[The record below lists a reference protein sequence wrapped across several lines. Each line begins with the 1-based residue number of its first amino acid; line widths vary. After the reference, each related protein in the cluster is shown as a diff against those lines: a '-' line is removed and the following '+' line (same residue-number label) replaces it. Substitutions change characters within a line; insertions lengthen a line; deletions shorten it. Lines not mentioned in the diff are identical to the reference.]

1 MVNLIWTP
9 RLEAAFH
16 KVETLHKQQ
25 QTDLTHDETE
35 TLHQV
40 QRHLTG
46 TPETVSVDMDLV
58 KRVSALLLKYG
69 RISNPEDASD
79 EDYIH
84 TMIKGSSVYMP
95 KAPPKERNPEL
106 DRIMEGIK
114 AQVAEKEYQRMV
126 SSINGPTDTVASHL
140 RQDIQDMKDVKAH
153 TIGIANV
160 LYTGV
165 AVFMAVFMISKHFTD
180 DLGKRVLLAFLG
192 FVLIVACEAYL
203 YSRHASVS
211 STGDG
216 FSRKKK
222 TKKLP
227 DDVVIATRTF
237 VSTKKS
243 L

>member
-1 MVNLIWTP
+1 MVNLKWTP

-16 KVETLHKQQ
+16 KVETLHKQH
-25 QTDLTHDETE
+25 QTDSTHDETE
-35 TLHQV
+35 TLNQV
-40 QRHLTG
+40 QGHLKA
-46 TPETVSVDMDLV
+46 TPENVCVDMDLV
-58 KRVSALLLKYG
+58 KQVSALLLKYK

-84 TMIKGSSVYMP
+84 TMIKGSSVYLP
-95 KAPPKERNPEL
+95 KVAPKERNPEL

-126 SSINGPTDTVASHL
+126 SSISGPTDSVATHL

-153 TIGIANV
+153 AIGIVNV
-160 LYTGV
+160 LYTGA
-165 AVFMAVFMISKHFTD
+165 AVFTAVFMISKHFTD
-180 DLGKRVLLAFLG
+180 DLGKRILLAFVG
-192 FVLIVACEAYL
+192 FVLIVTCEAYL

-222 TKKLP
+222 SKKLP
-227 DDVVIATRTF
+227 DDVVITTRTF

>member
-1 MVNLIWTP
+1 MVNLKWTP

-16 KVETLHKQQ
+16 KVETLHKQH

-35 TLHQV
+35 TLEQV
-40 QRHLTG
+40 QGHLI
-46 TPETVSVDMDLV
+46 TPQENASVDMDLV
-58 KRVSALLLKYG
+58 KRVSTLLLKYG
-69 RISNPEDASD
+69 RISNTEDTSD

-84 TMIKGSSVYMP
+84 TMIKGSSVYVP

-126 SSINGPTDTVASHL
+126 SSINGPTNTVASHL
-140 RQDIQDMKDVKAH
+140 RQDIQDLKDVKAH
-153 TIGIANV
+153 AIGIVNV
-160 LYTGV
+160 LYTGA
-165 AVFMAVFMISKHFTD
+165 AVFTAVFLISKHFTD
-180 DLGKRVLLAFLG
+180 EIGKRVLLAFLG

-203 YSRHASVS
+203 YSRHASAS

-222 TKKLP
+222 NKRLP
-227 DDVVIATRTF
+227 DDVVVTTRTF